1 MDAGIACLVN
11 VQSNSVTRRSLTAG
25 DKNFMSTFGG
35 GGRASNKYSISIF
48 FSKHCPAKP
57 SHANAAAMD
66 DTVAQMKIELM
77 FAILLCSCFFVIGCA
92 LR

>member
-1 MDAGIACLVN
+1 V
-11 VQSNSVTRRSLTAG
+11 
-25 DKNFMSTFGG
+25 GG
-35 GGRASNKYSISIF
+35 AGRATNTAFPFF